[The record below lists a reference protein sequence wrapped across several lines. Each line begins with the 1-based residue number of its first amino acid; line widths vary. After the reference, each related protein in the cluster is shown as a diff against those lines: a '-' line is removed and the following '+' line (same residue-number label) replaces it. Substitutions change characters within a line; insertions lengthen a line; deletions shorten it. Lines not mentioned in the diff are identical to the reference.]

1 MSHCG
6 IPTEKTETNV
16 NMEQPDKYAD
26 ALAGFQH
33 LLEIMD
39 ELREKCP
46 WDRKQTFETLRNL
59 TVEETFELSD
69 AIMNKD
75 YKDVCKELGDL
86 MLHIVFYSKVASETN
101 LFDIKD
107 VLNQLCD
114 KLIRRHPH
122 IYGEEKVNTA
132 EEVLENWEKIKL
144 RKEGNKSVLGGIPSG
159 MPAVTKAY
167 RIQDKASGVGFD
179 WDNREQVWDKVQEE
193 LGELQ
198 AEVNNPI
205 PDQNHIEEELGDV
218 LFAIINYSRFI
229 NVHPEDALEKTN
241 RKFIRRFQLLE
252 NMVKEDGRFL
262 PDMTL
267 SEMDAYWERAKSVLN
282 DN

>member
-198 AEVNNPI
+198 AEVNNPT

>member
-1 MSHCG
+1 M
-6 IPTEKTETNV
+6 N
-16 NMEQPDKYAD
+16 QPDKYAD
-26 ALAGFQH
+26 ALAAFRH

-46 WDRKQTFETLRNL
+46 WDREQTFDTLRNL

-75 YKDVCKELGDL
+75 YKDMCKELGDL
-86 MLHIVFYSKVASETN
+86 MLHIVFYSKVASEQN
-101 LFDIKD
+101 LFEVKD

-122 IYGEEKVNTA
+122 IYGEVKADSANQVH
-132 EEVLENWEKIKL
+132 ENWEKIKL
-144 RKEGNKSVLGGIPSG
+144 KTEGNRSVLGGIPSG
-159 MPAVTKAY
+159 MPAVIKAY

-198 AEVNNPI
+198 AEVNNPK
-205 PDQNHIEEELGDV
+205 PDQSHIEEELGDV

-252 NMVKEDGRFL
+252 TMVKADGRFL

-267 SEMDAYWERAKSVLN
+267 SEMDEYWERAKRYDV
-282 DN
+282 

>member
-1 MSHCG
+1 
-6 IPTEKTETNV
+6 
-16 NMEQPDKYAD
+16 MEQPDKYAE
-26 ALAGFQH
+26 ALAGFRH

-75 YKDVCKELGDL
+75 YQDVCKELGDL
-86 MLHIVFYSKVASETN
+86 MLHIVFYPKVASEQN
-101 LFDIKD
+101 LFEVKD
-107 VLNQLCD
+107 VLNQLCE

-122 IYGEEKVNTA
+122 IYGDEKVNTA

-179 WDNREQVWDKVQEE
+179 WNNREQVWDKVQEE

-198 AEVNNPI
+198 AEVNNPT

-252 NMVKEDGRFL
+252 KMVKEDGRFL

-267 SEMDAYWERAKSVLN
+267 SEMDAYWEKAKGVLN

>member
-1 MSHCG
+1 M
-6 IPTEKTETNV
+6 N
-16 NMEQPDKYAD
+16 QPDKYAE
-26 ALAGFQH
+26 ALAGFRH

-122 IYGEEKVNTA
+122 IYGEVKA
-132 EEVLENWEKIKL
+132 DSADEVHDNWEKIKL
-144 RKEGNKSVLGGIPSG
+144 KTEGNRSVLGGIPSG

-198 AEVNNPI
+198 AEVNNPT

-241 RKFIRRFQLLE
+241 RKFIHRFQLLE
-252 NMVKEDGRFL
+252 KMVKEDGRFL
-262 PDMTL
+262 PDMSL
-267 SEMDAYWERAKSVLN
+267 AEMDEYWEKAKTMSEHE
-282 DN
+282 